1 MGSLVP
7 AEKVVQKSG
16 YLLKNSSVGIYR
28 KRFFE
33 INGDYLT
40 YFKTEKKRKLLE
52 AISIPGAVN
61 IRLIDDYSNGSN
73 MMSPSISSKTILI
86 DTRDRQYELLAE
98 TVDDAHLWLK
108 ELLAIRETALI
119 TSQLEKS
126 IRQNWSFTSS
136 GKAVRRDHDSGNYMF
151 REAGRDSEMTSAAV
165 TIDNDREETRLTTED
180 VVAVPA
186 KRKLRILDS
195 EGCCLCLP
203 VMFKFQ

>member
-1 MGSLVP
+1 MESLAP
-7 AEKVVQKSG
+7 TEKVQQKSG

-73 MMSPSISSKTILI
+73 MMSPSISSKSILI
-86 DTRDRQYELLAE
+86 DTRDRQYELLAD
-98 TVDDAHLWLK
+98 TVEEAQLWLN

-119 TSQLEKS
+119 TSHLEKS
-126 IRQNWSFTSS
+126 IRQTWLFTSS
-136 GKAVRRDHDSGNYMF
+136 GKAVRRDAESSNCMY
-151 REAGRDSEMTSAAV
+151 REAGRDSEITSAAV

-180 VVAVPA
+180 TVAAPA
-186 KRKLRILDS
+186 KKKFGIFDS
-195 EGCCLCLP
+195 GGCCLCLP
-203 VMFKFQ
+203 VMFAFQ